1 MNLIEFLR
9 GLSPGAK
16 KRPPNTPV
24 SRDDEGEVL
33 YADDIISHI
42 TQELER
48 RRGERAGYELQWSL
62 SANFL
67 AGHQNCD
74 IDLASN
80 SIVDEDRVEKR
91 DRERRVYNHIAPLM
105 ETREANLG
113 SVKYDMAVKPRTS
126 EPEDIAKAA
135 VSTKLLQYLQ
145 ANVDFQHKMATV
157 RRWSEVCGTAFT
169 LSWWNKDAG
178 EVIGYE
184 LMETPQPDGTVK
196 QVKREIRQ
204 GEMDMGLLTAYEVF
218 PHSLVVEDIRDQH
231 DIITEQV
238 LDVGEIYDRY
248 GVKVDGEQAESYALS
263 PLPDAV
269 TGHGRSNA
277 AFGVNKVTREDCA
290 KVITYYENPSKPHP
304 RGRLIII
311 VKDVIAFYGELP
323 GGVMPIQAV
332 KAKVQTGL
340 FFGRSVIQDLIPL
353 QRTLNNVRNKTM
365 DHIATVANNIW
376 LVPEGSTDVAAMDME
391 GIEPGSVIIWNPER
405 GKPEIIP
412 YPDPPAIMM
421 QYADMIE
428 KDMEYVA
435 GVSQLM
441 VYGAAASTSSGKA
454 LETRREI
461 DQTRMSMTADNHRE
475 AVLGMAKIWLALN
488 KEYSTGYRVMQ
499 ISGREDQASVY
510 TWSAEDINSY
520 DVEYVAEN
528 ELRNSP
534 EQQKQAFM
542 EAYQLGLFTDDN
554 GRMSREF
561 KRRAWEKFQLG
572 SLDEAMELDDM
583 QAQNAR
589 RENAYLES
597 GVIPK
602 RFKYDDDRVHLEEH
616 IKYALSA
623 DYRLLMHRAPEYAA
637 LFDQH
642 IEEHR
647 AVIQQKE
654 QAAQMQAMAMQAA
667 ENNSKGGQQ

>member
-1 MNLIEFLR
+1 VNLIEFLR
-9 GLSPGAK
+9 GTILGGEK
-16 KRPPNTPV
+16 KPQNVPV
-24 SRDDEGEVL
+24 SHDDEGEVL

-42 TQELER
+42 MQELER
-48 RRGERAGYELQWSL
+48 RRGERSGHELQWSL
-62 SANFL
+62 NANFL

-74 IDLASN
+74 IDTASN
-80 SIVDEDRVEKR
+80 SIIDEDRVEKR
-91 DRERRVYNHIAPLM
+91 DRERRVYNRIAPLM

-135 VSTKLLQYLQ
+135 VSTKLLGYLQ
-145 ANVDFQHKMATV
+145 ENVDFQHKMAMV
-157 RRWSEVCGTAFT
+157 RRWSEVCGTAFM
-169 LSWWNKDAG
+169 LSWWNKEAG
-178 EVIGYE
+178 EVIAYE
-184 LMETPQPDGTVK
+184 RLEVPQPDGTVK
-196 QVKREIRQ
+196 ELIREIHQ

-248 GVKVDGEQAESYALS
+248 GVKVDGEETDTYTLS

-269 TGHGRSNA
+269 TGHGRTNA
-277 AFGVNKVTREDCA
+277 AFGVNKVSREDCA
-290 KVITYYENPSKPHP
+290 KVITYYENPSKSHP

-311 VKDVIAFYGELP
+311 VKDVIVFYGELP
-323 GGVMPIQAV
+323 GGVMPIQVV

-353 QRTLNNVRNKTM
+353 QRTLNNVRNKIV
-365 DHIATVANNIW
+365 DHIASVANNTW
-376 LVPEGSTDVAAMDME
+376 LVPEGSTDIAAMDMD
-391 GIEPGSVIIWNPER
+391 GVEPGSVIIWNPER
-405 GKPEIIP
+405 GKPEIVP
-412 YPDPPAIMM
+412 YPDPPSIML
-421 QYADMIE
+421 QYAQMLE
-428 KDMEYVA
+428 EDMEYTA

-475 AVLGMAKIWLALN
+475 AVLGVAKIWLVLN

-597 GVIPK
+597 GVIPR

-623 DYRLLMHRAPEYAA
+623 DFRLLMHRAPEYAA

-654 QAAQMQAMAMQAA
+654 QAAQMQVMAMQAA